1 MPAGPGRR
9 MVGEEGRKE
18 EPESYRIRK
27 AKLMSDRV
35 SGWTRREYMMRQLMQ
50 SKTLSTDD
58 SSEKP
63 RLLAN
68 PAYELRVEFSPIVN
82 RATNRVSWLCSI
94 MQKGATDVQSS

>member
-1 MPAGPGRR
+1 MKKGGKRSLR
-9 MVGEEGRKE
+9 
-18 EPESYRIRK
+18 
-27 AKLMSDRV
+27 AKGSEKQELMSDRV

-63 RLLAN
+63 RLPN

-82 RATNRVSWLCSI
+82 RTTNRVSWLCSI
-94 MQKGATDVQSS
+94 VQKGATDVQSS

>member
-1 MPAGPGRR
+1 MKKGGKRSLRATGS
-9 MVGEEGRKE
+9 EKQE
-18 EPESYRIRK
+18 
-27 AKLMSDRV
+27 LMSDRV

>member
-1 MPAGPGRR
+1 MKKGGKRSLRATGS
-9 MVGEEGRKE
+9 EKQE
-18 EPESYRIRK
+18 
-27 AKLMSDRV
+27 LMSDRV

-94 MQKGATDVQSS
+94 VQKGATDVQSS